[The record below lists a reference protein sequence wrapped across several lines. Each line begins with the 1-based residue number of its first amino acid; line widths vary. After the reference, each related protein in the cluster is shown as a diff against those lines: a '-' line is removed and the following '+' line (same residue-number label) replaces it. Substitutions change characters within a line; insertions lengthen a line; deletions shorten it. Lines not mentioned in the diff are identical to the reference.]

1 MAENNVEKKTQ
12 ELVGKIITDLG
23 YELYDI
29 EYLKEGKEYHLCIY
43 IDKPEGISIE
53 DCEKV
58 NEAIDSLLDEADFIK
73 DQYFLEVSSTG
84 LEKNLRKK
92 EHYLKQIGKKIQ
104 VKLFTKLNNQN
115 IYEGL
120 LEECNDDF
128 IIIDTENSKIKI
140 EKNKISSAKSLYDW
154 DEKL

>member
-43 IDKPEGISIE
+43 IDRPEGISIE

-58 NEAIDSLLDEADFIK
+58 NNVIDPLLDEANFIK

-92 EHYLKQIGKKIQ
+92 EHFLKQLGKKIQ
-104 VKLFTKLNNQN
+104 VKLFTKIDNQN
-115 IYEGL
+115 VFEGL
-120 LEECNDDF
+120 LKEYNDDF
-128 IIIDTENSKIKI
+128 IILDVENSEIKI

-154 DEKL
+154 NEK

>member
-29 EYLKEGKEYHLCIY
+29 EYLKGGKEYHLCIY
-43 IDKPEGISIE
+43 IDRPEGISIE

-58 NEAIDSLLDEADFIK
+58 NNAIDPLLDEADFIK

-84 LEKNLRKK
+84 LEKNLRKR
-92 EHYLKQIGKKIQ
+92 EHFLKQVGKKIQ
-104 VKLFTKLNNQN
+104 VKLFTKINNQN
-115 IYEGL
+115 TFEGL
-120 LEECNDDF
+120 LKEYNDDF
-128 IIIDTENSKIKI
+128 IILDVENSEIKI
-140 EKNKISSAKSLYDW
+140 EKNKISNAKSIFDW
-154 DEKL
+154 NEK

>member
-29 EYLKEGKEYHLCIY
+29 AYLKEGKEYHLCIY

-58 NEAIDSLLDEADFIK
+58 NNEIDSLLDKADFIK

-92 EHYLKQIGKKIQ
+92 EHFLKQLGKKIQ
-104 VKLFTKLNNQN
+104 VKLFTKINNQN
-115 IYEGL
+115 AFEGL
-120 LEECNDDF
+120 LKEYNDDF
-128 IIIDTENSKIKI
+128 IILDVENSEIKI

-154 DEKL
+154 NEK

>member
-1 MAENNVEKKTQ
+1 MVENNVEKRTQ

-23 YELYDI
+23 YELYDV

-58 NEAIDSLLDEADFIK
+58 NNEIDSLLDKADF
-73 DQYFLEVSSTG
+73 
-84 LEKNLRKK
+84 
-92 EHYLKQIGKKIQ
+92 
-104 VKLFTKLNNQN
+104 NNQN
-115 IYEGL
+115 AFEGL
-120 LEECNDDF
+120 LKEYNDDF
-128 IIIDTENSKIKI
+128 KILDGENSEIRI

-154 DEKL
+154 NEK